1 MTFLNNKR
9 YFVLSFEAKEA
20 LAEQPLS
27 LTSVQVLQLLSGNVQ
42 VHHLP
47 LSCLLSAPG
56 DLVGGLWSSG
66 HKKTV
71 CGEGFCVGTNGLMNH
86 GG

>member
-47 LSCLLSAPG
+47 VLPAFGSWRPG
-56 DLVGGLWSSG
+56 GGPLELWA
-66 HKKTV
+66 
-71 CGEGFCVGTNGLMNH
+71 
-86 GG
+86 